1 MEDEGQRPKN
11 VGHGGGEFR
20 DQIPRM
26 QTALSSLA
34 RYTLLVA
41 AAWTFGNP
49 GASRAQ
55 IPGDPVAPQWSPA
68 ALLNWD
74 PATDPDAPYN
84 RSSVP
89 LAVRTTN
96 AALNVNPHA
105 QFNGGGVMPL
115 VAFNRYPNSSAQ
127 GPRSLNFY
135 PPQFWQYMDSF
146 VFWGGSNSD
155 GGQILTPNGHV
166 IDAAHR
172 NGVPIYG
179 KVFFGPQVFGGN
191 IAYVNAFL
199 QKSGNTFPVADKMIQ
214 AAQYFGFDGWFINQ
228 ETEGADSNTANA
240 MQAFMAYYRTKA
252 PTLKLI
258 WYDSMDR
265 YGSISYQNAL
275 NSNNQPYF
283 QSGNTTLSDKMFLNF
298 WWGQYEIT
306 SSRANAISL
315 GRNPYDLYAGID
327 TEGSGYTANV
337 PWTYL
342 FPETTSPSASTH
354 VLSLGIYRPEWTFNS
369 SSGTADFLTRE
380 GYYWVGKNQDP
391 SRTSSADAWPGLAHY
406 YPAQTPINS
415 LPFVT
420 NFNIGQGSIYNINGA
435 TLMTDPWSCLSLQD
449 VLPTWRWIVTST
461 SANKLAPAL
470 VLDDAYYGGSSLR
483 FTGTLDGVNT
493 ALLYQTNL
501 PVAANT
507 QMRIIYKAGV
517 ANDSA
522 MQVGLT
528 FADAPSSPV
537 YLPLGTAAST
547 ASWTAATLNLA
558 PYSGRTI
565 AALSLRF
572 VNSGAQAGYSMRV
585 GRIAIFNGSATVPAA
600 PTNVV
605 LAQQNTVDLNT
616 VSLRVTWTPSPSSV
630 YYYNVYVRYA
640 DNTTAWVAATPN
652 TACFVPLARRKGAAA
667 TIGLEVEAVAPD
679 FSPSAGRA
687 AISVTLPP
695 LPNTKYPL
703 NGTVIGTPGAYNGGT
718 STRDKVF
725 DGNTSTFFDSPDA
738 SGNWAGL
745 DLGVAKSVTAIN
757 YFPRGGGYEGRMV
770 GGVFQGSNTPD
781 FSSGVVTLHTV
792 VSTPSSTAYTLAAV
806 TNYTGFRYLRYLGPT
821 NGSCNVAEV
830 IFYGT
835 SVPGAPAG
843 VTASMMNGTASLSW
857 SAPTYANTYNIKRS
871 AAGGEPFATIASNV
885 TATSYSDSGLA
896 LAGTYYYAISA
907 VSEAGE
913 GANSAVA
920 QASDAYQQW
929 AQQNGLTPGAAGSGF
944 GETPAGAGVSNGV
957 RYAVPAGLLVTP
969 GAGATTLT
977 FVLRT
982 DAALRT
988 ALLVSADLQTWSA
1001 SSANITIASDQS
1013 GVAAGFKRMVIQDAG
1028 ATAPRF
1034 YRLQLSR

>member
-1 MEDEGQRPKN
+1 MKVSAGQTF
-11 VGHGGGEFR
+11 GLGGGKLR

-26 QTALSSLA
+26 QKALFSLA
-34 RYTLLVA
+34 RCTLLVA
-41 AAWTFGNP
+41 AAWIFGNP
-49 GASRAQ
+49 GASRGQ
-55 IPGDPVAPQWSPA
+55 TPGDPVAPQWSPA

-74 PATDPDAPYN
+74 PATDADAPYN

-89 LAVRTTN
+89 LATRTANT
-96 AALNVNPHA
+96 ALNVNPHA

-115 VAFNRYPNSSAQ
+115 VAFNRWPVSSAQ

-228 ETEGADSNTANA
+228 ETEGADSNTASA
-240 MQAFMAYYRTKA
+240 MQAFMTYFRTKA

-265 YGSISYQNAL
+265 YGNISYQNAL
-275 NSNNQPYF
+275 NSNNQAYF

-327 TEGSGYTANV
+327 TEGSGYNASV

-342 FPETTSPSASTH
+342 FPETTSASGSTH

-406 YPAQTPINS
+406 YPAQTAINS

-420 NFNIGQGSIYNINGA
+420 NFNIGQGSIYNINGT

-449 VLPTWRWIVTST
+449 FLPTWRWIVTST
-461 SANKLAPAL
+461 SANKLTPAL

-501 PVAANT
+501 PVSAST
-507 QMRIIYKAGV
+507 QLRVVYKAGI

-528 FADAPSSPV
+528 FADAPSNPV
-537 YLPLGTAAST
+537 YLPLGTAAGT
-547 ASWTAATLNLA
+547 TSWTTATLNLS
-558 PYSGRTI
+558 PYAGKTI

-572 VNSGAQAGYSMRV
+572 VNSGTQAGYSMRV
-585 GRIAIFNGSATVPAA
+585 GRIAIVNGAATVPAA
-600 PTNVV
+600 PTDVV
-605 LAQQNTVDLNT
+605 LAQQNSVDPNT
-616 VSLRVTWTPSPSSV
+616 VSVRLKWTPSTSSV

-640 DNTTAWVAATPN
+640 DNTTAWVAGTPN
-652 TACFVPLARRKGAAA
+652 TACFVPLAHRKGTGS
-667 TIGLEVEAVAPD
+667 TISLEVEAVAPD
-679 FSPSAGRA
+679 FSASASRA

-695 LPNTKYPL
+695 PPNTKYPL
-703 NGTVIGTPGAYNGGT
+703 AGTVIGTPGAYNGGT

-725 DGNTSTFFDSPDA
+725 DGNTATFFDGPDV
-738 SGNWAGL
+738 SGDWAGL
-745 DLGVAKSVTAIN
+745 DLGITKSVTAIN
-757 YFPRGGGYEGRMV
+757 YFPRAGYEGRMV
-770 GGVFQGSNTPD
+770 GGVFQGSNTAD
-781 FSSGVVTLHTV
+781 FSSGVVTLYTV
-792 VSTPSSTAYTLAAV
+792 PSTPSSTAYTLAAV

-830 IFYGT
+830 VFYGV
-835 SVPGAPAG
+835 SVPAAPAG
-843 VTASMMNGTASLSW
+843 VNVSMLNGTASLSW
-857 SAPTYANTYNIKRS
+857 SAPTYANTYNVKR
-871 AAGGEPFATIASNV
+871 AASSGGAYTTVASNV

-896 LAGTYYYAISA
+896 LAGTYYYMISA
-907 VSEAGE
+907 ANEAGE
-913 GANSAVA
+913 SANSVVV

-929 AQQNGLTPGAAGSGF
+929 AQQNGLTPGATGSGF
-944 GETPAGAGVSNGV
+944 GETPAGAGASNGV
-957 RYAVPAGLLVTP
+957 RYAVPDGLTVTP
-969 GAGATTLT
+969 GANAATLT

-988 ALLVSADLQTWSA
+988 TLQVSPDLQTWSV
-1001 SSANITIASDQS
+1001 SSANIVVSSDQS
-1013 GVAAGFKRMVIQDAG
+1013 GVAAGFKRMVIQDTG
-1028 ATAPRF
+1028 AAAQRF